1 MRRRRDIWRDVEWCR
16 AFLPYGVRTDR
27 RTWRTIIFNRNYVE
41 LWSSPASGGIV
52 AGDGTTLVACADH
65 YFWAD
70 SNPPWECERTRARC
84 HDILDTWGVPIV
96 DPLGSAIAP
105 VPTRAAARA
114 FQRWGR
120 GMGGAPPAS
129 CWL

>member
-65 YFWAD
+65 YFWA
-70 SNPPWECERTRARC
+70 TR
-84 HDILDTWGVPIV
+84 I
-96 DPLGSAIAP
+96 PLGNVKERAP
-105 VPTRAAARA
+105 DVTTYWIRGASPLSIRLG
-114 FQRWGR
+114 QR
-120 GMGGAPPAS
+120 
-129 CWL
+129 